1 MIKMI
6 RVDYRLIH
14 GQVAV
19 SWTSSLGVD
28 AILLV
33 SETLE
38 NDPIRKETLLLAKP
52 ANVKLIAKNTQAA
65 IDVIKS
71 GKTDGYKVFVVCET
85 VDSAAKIAEAC
96 DVKEVNLG
104 NVAFAEGKKKLDK
117 AIYVNEEE
125 TNVIRD
131 LINKGHDVFLQMVP
145 SDRRIKA
152 AKLI

>member
-1 MIKMI
+1 MIKMV

-33 SETLE
+33 SDTLE

-52 ANVKLIAKNTQAA
+52 TNVKLIAKNTQEA

-71 GKTDGYKVFVVCET
+71 GKTDDYKVFIVCET
-85 VDSAAKIAEAC
+85 IQSAAKIAEAF
-96 DVKEVNLG
+96 DIKEINLG
-104 NVAFAEGKKKLDK
+104 NVAFSDGKKKLDK
-117 AIYVNEEE
+117 AIYVNDEEM
-125 TNVIRD
+125 NVIRD
-131 LINKGHDVFLQMVP
+131 LVNKGHDVFLQMVP
-145 SDRRIKA
+145 SERKIQA